1 MTTAMKPRRAAVVG
15 GGVIG
20 GGWVARLVQNG
31 VDVGIFDPDPEAP
44 RKIGDVM
51 ANADHAVARLT
62 MAPLP
67 ERGEMRF
74 AASIAEA
81 VADAELIIEAVPE
94 RLDVKQA
101 VYAEIE
107 AAAAT
112 DAVIS
117 SSTVDW

>member
-51 ANADHAVARLT
+51 ANADHAVAGLT

-74 AASIAEA
+74 AASIAKA
-81 VADAELIIEAVPE
+81 CLLYTSPSPRDP
-94 RLDVKQA
+94 K
-101 VYAEIE
+101 
-107 AAAAT
+107 
-112 DAVIS
+112 IS
-117 SSTVDW
+117 RMPSSA

>member
-1 MTTAMKPRRAAVVG
+1 MKPRRAAVVG

-20 GGWVARLVQNG
+20 GGWVARLIQNG

-74 AASIAEA
+74 RRQHRRGGGRRRADHRGGAGAA
-81 VADAELIIEAVPE
+81 
-94 RLDVKQA
+94 
-101 VYAEIE
+101 
-107 AAAAT
+107 
-112 DAVIS
+112 
-117 SSTVDW
+117 